1 MKGMTR
7 TLLLAA
13 AALALLAGRAGAQT
27 TRYDL
32 QEMNFDLWCQEE
44 QQLPPERCDKRL
56 PADETAFEAYR
67 SKIEKYEI
75 PYLQRKED
83 EQQFNR
89 VILHNDPVD
98 HPTEISKPQT
108 DQPQPDPAP
117 GQ

>member
-1 MKGMTR
+1 MNGMTR

-13 AALALLAGRAGAQT
+13 AALALFAGRAGAQST
-27 TRYDL
+27 KYDL
-32 QEMNFDLWCQEE
+32 QDMNFDLWCQEE

-56 PADETAFEAYR
+56 PVDETAFEAYR

-83 EQQFNR
+83 DAQFNR

-108 DQPQPDPAP
+108 GQPQPDPAP

>member
-1 MKGMTR
+1 MNGMTR
-7 TLLLAA
+7 TVLLAA
-13 AALALLAGRAGAQT
+13 AALALLAGRAGAQS

-44 QQLPPERCDKRL
+44 RQLPPERCDKRL

-83 EQQFNR
+83 NAQFNR

-98 HPTEISKPQT
+98 HPTEPSKPQSG
-108 DQPQPDPAP
+108 QPPLDAPP

>member
-1 MKGMTR
+1 MTR
-7 TLLLAA
+7 VLILAA
-13 AALALLAGRAGAQT
+13 AALAVMAGRAGAQT

-44 QQLPPERCDKRL
+44 QNLPPDRCDKRL
-56 PADETAFEAYR
+56 PVDETAFEAYR

-75 PYLQRKED
+75 PYLQHKED
-83 EQQFNR
+83 EEQFNR
-89 VILHNDPVD
+89 VILHNDPID

-108 DQPQPDPAP
+108 DQPSQDNST